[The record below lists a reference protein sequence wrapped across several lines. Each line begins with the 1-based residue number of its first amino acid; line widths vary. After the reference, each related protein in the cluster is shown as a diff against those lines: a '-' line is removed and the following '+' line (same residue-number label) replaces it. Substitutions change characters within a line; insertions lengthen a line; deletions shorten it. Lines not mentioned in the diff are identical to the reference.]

1 MTTDSASAPPRK
13 LEKRMS
19 FSDRPLRR
27 MSFDEKQLA
36 KSKPAPAL
44 DPEEAERGK
53 QERRRRSFE
62 QMQFGFG
69 GMSGLVKDQI
79 CAHSGISEM
88 TEPKEKM
95 DILLTLAKQRGMT
108 ADKIFK
114 HFDADHDQKITALE
128 FKQGLIKLDPVR
140 FKMSDADITRVVD
153 LFDKDKDGTVDVAE
167 FKAYCYALPD
177 TSWKAEKLRSER
189 RDSAEPA
196 TDDAPPAP
204 AIDIALDPVIVDQP
218 PTPAPE
224 DPDPIKEAAPPTNQL
239 SQKHTHSSRNRL
251 SFSKASAAPGV
262 TSATAKRSA
271 FK

>member
-1 MTTDSASAPPRK
+1 MTTDSMPK
-13 LEKRMS
+13 LEKRKS
-19 FSDRPLRR
+19 FSDRPMRR

-62 QMQFGFG
+62 QMQFYG

-95 DILLTLAKQRGMT
+95 DILLILAKQRGMT

-114 HFDADHDQKITALE
+114 HFDADQDDKITASE
-128 FKQGLIKLDPVR
+128 FKHGLLKLDPVR

-153 LFDKDKDGTVDVAE
+153 LFDKDKDGTVDVGE

-196 TDDAPPAP
+196 TDDAPAP
-204 AIDIALDPVIVDQP
+204 ALDAALDPVIVVDQP
-218 PTPAPE
+218 PAPAPE
-224 DPDPIKEAAPPTNQL
+224 DSDIIKEAAPPSNQI
-239 SQKHTHSSRNRL
+239 SQKHTQSSRIRL
-251 SFSKASAAPGV
+251 SFSKASPTPGV
-262 TSATAKRSA
+262 PSSTAKRSA